1 MKDYI
6 KENRKV
12 LSGSL
17 LGLQYV
23 CYIIVCSIF
32 LNYWSYSVTTSTL
45 LTVPSPDSKR
55 ATAVLADEMSVDASM
70 HSSPLSLYSA
80 HWKDW
85 VSTGQLVSNEIVEPD
100 SRLDMSICW
109 PVTGSMTENIPI
121 CISLRFTTEI
131 VNGLVVT
138 VSFAVSGTVAAEEV
152 SDSAILSGEDGCKE
166 VASTTA
172 GAASVEVSDRHAD
185 NGIAINNNENTKD
198 IYTLFFIKI
207 SIPPLRGGTNSCERS
222 TFFHT
227 NLFFLYYKVS
237 L

>member
-1 MKDYI
+1 M
-6 KENRKV
+6 
-12 LSGSL
+12 
-17 LGLQYV
+17 
-23 CYIIVCSIF
+23 F

-138 VSFAVSGTVAAEEV
+138 VSFVVSAKEV

-166 VASTTA
+166 VSSTTV
-172 GAASVEVSDRHAD
+172 GAVSVEVSDRHAD
-185 NGIAINNNENTKD
+185 NGIAIKNNENTKD

-207 SIPPLRGGTNSCERS
+207 SIPPLRGAQIAVKDLLSFTLTSFFFIIRLVYK
-222 TFFHT
+222 TF
-227 NLFFLYYKVS
+227 LGIAILM
-237 L
+237 